1 MPVSKRDHWRFHIYA
16 KNLSTLE
23 LIMRRPLRIAQ
34 IGHPVLR
41 QPTRTLTREE
51 LLSDQIQ
58 SFLDDLVETMR
69 EANGAGLAANQVY
82 QSLRICT
89 VEVRNNP
96 RYPYRPNIP
105 LTILVNPILTPVG
118 DETFVNYEGCLSV
131 PDLRGQVRR
140 HCEVKVDAW
149 DREGNPISTVVK
161 GMTAATYQH
170 EVDHLDG
177 KLFLDRVEDATS
189 LVTHENFQRYCMDQ
203 VAADVETLVKR
214 YGS

>member
-1 MPVSKRDHWRFHIYA
+1 
-16 KNLSTLE
+16 
-23 LIMRRPLRIAQ
+23 MRRPLRIAQ

-41 QPTRTLTREE
+41 APTRTLTREE
-51 LLSDQIQ
+51 LKTDEMQD
-58 SFLDDLVETMR
+58 FLDDLVETMR

-82 QSLRICT
+82 QSLRICA
-89 VEVRNNP
+89 VEVRENP

-105 LTILVNPILTPVG
+105 LTILVNPVLTPVG
-118 DETFVNYEGCLSV
+118 DAMFTNYEGCLSV

-140 HCEVKVDAW
+140 YCEIDVQAW
-149 DREGNPISTVVK
+149 DRNGEAISTVVK

-177 KLFLDRVEDATS
+177 KLYLDRIEDPTS
-189 LVTHENFQRYCMDQ
+189 IVTLENFQRYHLNK
-203 VAADVETLVKR
+203 VAEDVTALVQH

>member
-1 MPVSKRDHWRFHIYA
+1 
-16 KNLSTLE
+16 
-23 LIMRRPLRIAQ
+23 MRRPLRIAQ

-51 LLSDQIQ
+51 LLSEQMQ

-89 VEVRNNP
+89 VEVRNNS

-105 LTILVNPILTPVG
+105 LTILVNPILTPIR

-131 PDLRGQVRR
+131 PDLRGQVQR
-140 HCEVKVDAW
+140 HCEGKVDAW
-149 DREGNPISTVVK
+149 DREGNSISTVVK

-189 LVTHENFQRYCMDQ
+189 LVTQENFQRYCMDQ
-203 VAADVETLVKR
+203 VAADVEALVKR

>member
-1 MPVSKRDHWRFHIYA
+1 
-16 KNLSTLE
+16 
-23 LIMRRPLRIAQ
+23 MRRPLRIAQ

-41 QPTRTLTREE
+41 QPTRPLTREE
-51 LLSDQIQ
+51 LLSAQIQ

-149 DREGNPISTVVK
+149 DREGNSISTVVK

-189 LVTHENFQRYCMDQ
+189 LVTQENFQRYCMDQ
-203 VAADVETLVKR
+203 VAADVEALVKR

>member
-1 MPVSKRDHWRFHIYA
+1 
-16 KNLSTLE
+16 
-23 LIMRRPLRIAQ
+23 MRRPLRIAQ

-41 QPTRTLTREE
+41 QPTQILTREE
-51 LLSDQIQ
+51 LLSEQMQ

-149 DREGNPISTVVK
+149 DREGNSISTVVK

-189 LVTHENFQRYCMDQ
+189 LVTQENFQRYCMDQ
-203 VAADVETLVKR
+203 VAADVEALVKR

>member
-1 MPVSKRDHWRFHIYA
+1 
-16 KNLSTLE
+16 
-23 LIMRRPLRIAQ
+23 MRRPLRIAQ

-105 LTILVNPILTPVG
+105 LTILVNPILTPAG
-118 DETFVNYEGCLSV
+118 DEPFVNYEGCLSV

-149 DREGNPISTVVK
+149 DREGNSISTVVK

-189 LVTHENFQRYCMDQ
+189 LVTQENFQRYCMDQ
-203 VAADVETLVKR
+203 VAADVEALVKR

>member
-1 MPVSKRDHWRFHIYA
+1 
-16 KNLSTLE
+16 
-23 LIMRRPLRIAQ
+23 MRRPLRIAQ

-51 LLSDQIQ
+51 LLSDQMQ
-58 SFLDDLVETMR
+58 SFLADLVETMR

-149 DREGNPISTVVK
+149 DREGNSISTVVK

-189 LVTHENFQRYCMDQ
+189 LVTQENFQRYCMDQ
-203 VAADVETLVKR
+203 VAADVEALVKR

>member
-1 MPVSKRDHWRFHIYA
+1 
-16 KNLSTLE
+16 
-23 LIMRRPLRIAQ
+23 MRRPLRIAQ

-58 SFLDDLVETMR
+58 SFLDDLVETMH

-149 DREGNPISTVVK
+149 DREGNSISTVVK

-189 LVTHENFQRYCMDQ
+189 LVTQENFQRYCMDQ
-203 VAADVETLVKR
+203 VAADVEALVKR

>member
-1 MPVSKRDHWRFHIYA
+1 
-16 KNLSTLE
+16 
-23 LIMRRPLRIAQ
+23 MRRPLRIAQ

-51 LLSDQIQ
+51 LLSDQMQ

-105 LTILVNPILTPVG
+105 LTLLVNPILTPAG
-118 DETFVNYEGCLSV
+118 DETLVNYEGCLSV

-149 DREGNPISTVVK
+149 DREGNSISTVVK

-189 LVTHENFQRYCMDQ
+189 LVTQENFQRYCMDQ
-203 VAADVETLVKR
+203 VAADVEALVKR

>member
-1 MPVSKRDHWRFHIYA
+1 
-16 KNLSTLE
+16 
-23 LIMRRPLRIAQ
+23 MRRPLRIAQ

-51 LLSDQIQ
+51 LLSEQMQ

-105 LTILVNPILTPVG
+105 LTILVNPILTPIG
-118 DETFVNYEGCLSV
+118 DETFVNYEGCLRV

-149 DREGNPISTVVK
+149 DREGNSISTVVK

-189 LVTHENFQRYCMDQ
+189 LVTQENFQRYCMDK
-203 VAADVETLVKR
+203 VAADVEALVKR